1 MDLAHALPP
10 PPWLWGVFTRAL
22 SLAYL
27 ASFAS
32 LARQLPALA
41 GSRGISP
48 VVPLLARIRT
58 DFPAPARFFHFPT
71 VLWISASDRA
81 LRILP
86 LLGCIAALIA
96 FVGGAASPFALA
108 ACWLLDLSLDLA
120 ADYERPW
127 DTLLLEAGLLALFL
141 PALRP
146 LPEMAATAAPVAA
159 IGWAYRWLFFRVM
172 LGFGKQK
179 FSRSTL
185 GDLDYLKCFFIN
197 QPMPTPL
204 GYFAHRLPLWIL
216 KPALALTFFI
226 EVLLPFGVFSKGWP
240 RLLAGALTGAL
251 MVAIQLAGNYSF
263 FNLLV
268 LGLCVTLFDVNAS
281 VFDAVPFVS
290 ASGFE
295 RIADLFALV
304 VAVGGLVHLPFNHW
318 CTRTFLHWPR
328 QRALKS
334 RPVAWLLGFYRA
346 LAPFHVVHAYG
357 VFPPRTGPPLRVVP
371 RIEGT
376 RDGVTWEPYRWRDQP
391 CTEDGA
397 PRFLAPL
404 HPWVD
409 FTLVYEGMGHNLSGY
424 VSTISGVGNPYRFS
438 RHSRFDRLMERLL
451 EGSPEVTALFDDA
464 PFTADA
470 PPVAVRARL
479 CLLAPARGKGRW
491 WTLRILGT
499 HAPATE
505 RRPSLWQTWL
515 PTPELFHEDDVF
527 WRARAPSLRGV
538 LDATADDPRAA
549 LRGADD
555 LDEGCLDTLWREVIP
570 TLGRPSLGRVPEV
583 LKALE
588 ARFDVAALRRIER
601 VRARLAALLQARLE
615 PYHHGERAPSLG
627 LRSHFEL
634 ALLSYYVIGQGREV
648 YASVLAEP
656 AKVTGHLDAFTPEA
670 GLFHLALFRPE
681 TLRYHAMKLR
691 LAARTWGEKLLDSP
705 LRGFPDLYPLLAEH
719 FKEPDED
726 AMPQMRRIVDGW
738 QEDTSATEARS

>member
-22 SLAYL
+22 ALAYL

-32 LARQLPALA
+32 LARELPALA

-48 VVPLLARIRT
+48 VAPLLARIRA
-58 DFPAPARFFHFPT
+58 DFPAPARLFHFPSL
-71 VLWISASDRA
+71 LWLSASDRA
-81 LRILP
+81 LRVFP
-86 LLGCIAALIA
+86 RLGCVAAVIA
-96 FVGGAASPFALA
+96 FVGGPGSPFALG
-108 ACWLLDLSLDLA
+108 ACWLLYLSLDLA
-120 ADYERPW
+120 ADFERPW
-127 DTLLLEAGLLALFL
+127 DTLLLEAGLLALLL
-141 PALRP
+141 PPLRP
-146 LPEMAATAAPVAA
+146 LPEVAATAAPMAA

-172 LGFGKQK
+172 VGFGKQK

-197 QPMPTPL
+197 QPLPTPF
-204 GYFAHRLPLWIL
+204 GYFAHRLPLWLL

-226 EVLLPFGVFSKGWP
+226 EVLLPFGVFFRGWP
-240 RLLAGALTGAL
+240 RFIAGLLTGGL
-251 MVAIQLAGNYSF
+251 MIAIQLSGNYSF

-268 LGLCVTLFDVNAS
+268 LGLCVTLFDVDAS
-281 VFDAVPFVS
+281 VFDAASPS
-290 ASGFE
+290 NASGFE
-295 RIADLFALV
+295 RVADLFALV

-318 CTRTFLHWPR
+318 CTRTFLHWPG
-328 QRALKS
+328 QRALRA
-334 RPVAWLLGFYRA
+334 RPLSWLLGFYRA

-357 VFPPRTGPPLRVVP
+357 VFPPRTGPAVRLVP
-371 RIEGT
+371 VIEGT
-376 RDGVTWEPYRWRDQP
+376 RDGVTWEPYRWRYQP
-391 CTEDGA
+391 CAENRA

-424 VSTISGVGNPYRFS
+424 ASTISGVGNPYRFS
-438 RHSRFDRLMERLL
+438 RYSRFDRLMERLL
-451 EGSPEVTALFDDA
+451 EGSPEVTALFDGA
-464 PFTADA
+464 PFTPDA

-479 CLLAPARGKGRW
+479 CRLSPTSGRGRW
-491 WTLRILGT
+491 WTLRVVGT
-499 HAPATE
+499 HAPATG
-505 RRPSLWQTWL
+505 RRPRLWDTWL

-527 WRARAPSLRGV
+527 WRARSPSLRGA
-538 LDATADDPRAA
+538 LDETATDPRAA

-555 LDEGCLDTLWREVIP
+555 LGEVDLDTLWREVVP
-570 TLGRPSLGRVPEV
+570 TLGPPSLARVPEA
-583 LKALE
+583 LTALE
-588 ARFDVAALRRIER
+588 ARFDAATLHRIER
-601 VRARLAALLQARLE
+601 VRARLAALLQSRLE
-615 PYHHGERAPSLG
+615 PHHYGWRAPSLG

-648 YASVLAEP
+648 YASVLADP
-656 AKVTGHLDAFTPEA
+656 VKITAHRGAFTPEA

-681 TLRYHAMKLR
+681 TLRYHAVKLR

-726 AMPQMRRIVDGW
+726 ALPRMRRVTDGW
-738 QEDTSATEARS
+738 REDTVDVEARP